1 MSSPDLSSTNILCDQ
16 CGLPYS
22 RSENGRGGVTQ
33 LKGNIEFHFCCYG
46 CSFTH
51 SLTGEK
57 GEGGVASM
65 FLLRLG
71 FSAFLSMNIMILSWA
86 LYAGK
91 ASWFGIDQDV
101 IPAMNMLLFVLSTP
115 IMVLVGYPFFKN
127 SIDEIRTLRLSMDSL
142 IALGS
147 LSAYG
152 FSTYEV
158 FTGGTALYFDTGTM
172 VIVLVTAG
180 RFLEST
186 AKVRTSSALHSLL
199 DLRPNT
205 AHVLREGREADVST
219 SEIGIGE
226 KLKVYPG
233 ERVPIDGILI
243 EGATFV
249 NESFLTGES
258 LPQPKQSGSTVFA
271 ATVNGEGSILVR
283 ATSTENDTLH
293 AQFIR
298 LMEEAQRTRS
308 PIQRLVDRIS
318 YIFIP
323 AVIGIAAATFIGWMV
338 VGTCA
343 SALLHSLTV
352 LVVSCPCALGIG
364 TPLATTIAIA
374 RAAEE
379 GILIRSTAILEKLHS
394 VSTVVFD
401 KTGTLT
407 EGNINV
413 SSVIAPEVLPEELL
427 SITATLENS
436 SEHLMGKAVVRYTK
450 ERCIPLTEC
459 RNAASIPGL
468 GMKGEVLAEG
478 RWTEVVAGRRILMA
492 KAGADF
498 GRNKMLIETGS
509 AKTSSLFVSWDGR
522 VRGIIH
528 LADTLRGSAIPAV
541 ALLVQNNIDVGI
553 LSGDSRAVVEDIA
566 EQVRSRF
573 AFGELMPDEKVEK
586 IRGMCASGKSVLM
599 VGDGINDAPALASA
613 DVGVAL
619 GSATDLTKENA
630 DITIIGTHL
639 MKIPW
644 LLNLGKKT
652 YRTIQWNLFW
662 AFIYNIIGIALAA
675 FGLLDPIVA
684 AFAMIMSS
692 VFIIFNSRRLKS
704 IQFVKT

>member
-1 MSSPDLSSTNILCDQ
+1 
-16 CGLPYS
+16 
-22 RSENGRGGVTQ
+22 
-33 LKGNIEFHFCCYG
+33 
-46 CSFTH
+46 
-51 SLTGEK
+51 
-57 GEGGVASM
+57 
-65 FLLRLG
+65 
-71 FSAFLSMNIMILSWA
+71 
-86 LYAGK
+86 
-91 ASWFGIDQDV
+91 
-101 IPAMNMLLFVLSTP
+101 
-115 IMVLVGYPFFKN
+115 
-127 SIDEIRTLRLSMDSL
+127 
-142 IALGS
+142 
-147 LSAYG
+147 
-152 FSTYEV
+152 
-158 FTGGTALYFDTGTM
+158 
-172 VIVLVTAG
+172 
-180 RFLEST
+180 
-186 AKVRTSSALHSLL
+186 
-199 DLRPNT
+199 
-205 AHVLREGREADVST
+205 
-219 SEIGIGE
+219 
-226 KLKVYPG
+226 
-233 ERVPIDGILI
+233 
-243 EGATFV
+243 
-249 NESFLTGES
+249 
-258 LPQPKQSGSTVFA
+258 
-271 ATVNGEGSILVR
+271 
-283 ATSTENDTLH
+283 
-293 AQFIR
+293 
-298 LMEEAQRTRS
+298 
-308 PIQRLVDRIS
+308 
-318 YIFIP
+318 
-323 AVIGIAAATFIGWMV
+323 
-338 VGTCA
+338 
-343 SALLHSLTV
+343 
-352 LVVSCPCALGIG
+352 
-364 TPLATTIAIA
+364 
-374 RAAEE
+374 
-379 GILIRSTAILEKLHS
+379 
-394 VSTVVFD
+394 
-401 KTGTLT
+401 
-407 EGNINV
+407 
-413 SSVIAPEVLPEELL
+413 
-427 SITATLENS
+427 
-436 SEHLMGKAVVRYTK
+436 
-450 ERCIPLTEC
+450 
-459 RNAASIPGL
+459 
-468 GMKGEVLAEG
+468 MKGEVLAEG